1 MTIKPA
7 SADNVRLFGPDADEL
22 DVFRVTSVR
31 ADVLER
37 RPEATTRGGWTK
49 PAVKPRHAVKKNIF
63 PTRWL
68 SQRLLSRTPATQGV
82 LGGHSSVLL
91 R

>member
-7 SADNVRLFGPDADEL
+7 SADNVSL
-22 DVFRVTSVR
+22 DPMPMSSMPSVR